1 MHPKYHLLIG
11 FTAFFILVYFFNFP
25 LIAGLIIFLSSV
37 FIDIDHIIRYS
48 WLEKNINPVKFWN
61 YSMKKTRQWHSLSYS
76 QKRKVKL
83 SVFFSHGIEF
93 WIIIIILAFSFSLF
107 LWILIGIG
115 IHMIA
120 DIASLIHYKDPL
132 YSKLSII
139 YILISN
145 KKKSDY

>member
-1 MHPKYHLLIG
+1 MHPKYHILIG
-11 FTAFFILVYFFNFP
+11 FTLSYILVYFFNFP

-37 FIDIDHIIRYS
+37 FIDIDHIIKYI
-48 WLEKNINPVKFWN
+48 WLEKNINPKRFWN
-61 YSMKKTRQWHSLSYS
+61 YSMEKTRQWHTLSYS
-76 QKRKVKL
+76 QKRKAKL
-83 SVFFSHGIEF
+83 AIFFFHGIEF
-93 WIIIIILAFSFSLF
+93 WIIIIILAFFFPLF